1 MANWALVENDNVKE
15 LHDILPKSWKNVSGL
30 RLSSNN
36 LSFLQQLGWYPVVK
50 DHQEYD
56 NTLYCETGLNH
67 VFEKNTVI
75 ETLILIEKEL
85 EEIKPELSF
94 EELKQIFMAELRR
107 ERNQRLVNTDWTQL
121 SDVVSSMSEDD
132 RNMWFVYRQM
142 LRDLPKVYEKNEVL
156 NIEEIEWPNADLSI
170 VFRNENSEE

>member
-1 MANWALVENDNVKE
+1 MANWALVENDKVKE
-15 LHDILPKSWKNVSGL
+15 LHDNLPKSWKNFSGL
-30 RLSSNN
+30 RLSVNDTD
-36 LSFLQQLGWYPVVK
+36 FLKSLGWYSIVK

-56 NTLYCETGLNH
+56 NTLYREIGLNH

-85 EEIKPELSF
+85 ESSF
-94 EELKQIFMAELRR
+94 EELKQIFMVELRR
-107 ERNQRLVNTDWTQL
+107 ERNQRLVDSDWTQL
-121 SDVVSSMSEDD
+121 NDVVSSMSEDD
-132 RNMWFVYRQM
+132 RNTWFVYRQM

-156 NIEEIEWPNADLSI
+156 NIEEIEWPYADLSI